1 MDIKDDNINNI
12 ERKTKQTKYILERK
26 QIIERVFNIL
36 EISSDKKYFYVN
48 ELDENINKQ
57 NEILN
62 LKGEIHTYFLT
73 GNWKCFKT
81 GIDIDR
87 PYLSLIKH
95 IFRHE
100 NINFILSRKMIKGKT
115 FILFNVVI

>member
-1 MDIKDDNINNI
+1 MDIKNDNINNI
-12 ERKTKQTKYILERK
+12 QRKTKQNKYILERK
-26 QIIERVFNIL
+26 QIIDKIFDIL
-36 EISSDKKYFYVN
+36 EINNNNKYFNIN

-62 LKGEIHTYFLT
+62 LKDEIHTYFLT
-73 GNWKCFKT
+73 GNWKCFKK
-81 GIDIDR
+81 GIEIDR
-87 PYLSLIKH
+87 PYLSIIKH

-115 FILFNVVI
+115 FILFNVII

>member
-1 MDIKDDNINNI
+1 MDKDDNINNI

-62 LKGEIHTYFLT
+62 LKGEIH
-73 GNWKCFKT
+73 
-81 GIDIDR
+81 
-87 PYLSLIKH
+87 
-95 IFRHE
+95 IF
-100 NINFILSRKMIKGKT
+100 
-115 FILFNVVI
+115 

>member
-1 MDIKDDNINNI
+1 MDIQ
-12 ERKTKQTKYILERK
+12 RKTKQNKYTLERK
-26 QIIERVFNIL
+26 QIIERIFNIL
-36 EISSDKKYFYVN
+36 GVNNDKKYFYIN
-48 ELDENINKQ
+48 ELDDNIDKQ

-62 LKGEIHTYFLT
+62 LKNEIHTYFLT

-81 GIDIDR
+81 GINIDR

-95 IFRHE
+95 VFKYE
-100 NINFILSRKMIKGKT
+100 NINFMLSRKMIKGKT